1 MKTKTKPML
10 YMLLKLES
18 REGKNDLNDPPD
30 LINLKVDKTGEVE
43 KEAIGL
49 VQAKHVIPNTVRN
62 NK

>member
-1 MKTKTKPML
+1 ML